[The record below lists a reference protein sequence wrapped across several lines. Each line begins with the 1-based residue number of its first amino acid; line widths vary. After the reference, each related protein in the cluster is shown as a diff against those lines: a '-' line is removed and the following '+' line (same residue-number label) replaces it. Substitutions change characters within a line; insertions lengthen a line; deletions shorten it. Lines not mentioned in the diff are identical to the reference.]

1 MNLVCIPAYNEETKI
16 KDVVKKSL
24 PYVDKVIVCD
34 DGSTDNTAALAEK
47 AGAIVISHA
56 TNLGYGA
63 AISTL
68 FDYCRKNNAEIM
80 VTLDGDG
87 QHNPDQVP
95 DLINIIL
102 KHNVDVV
109 IGSRSLRDDK
119 DLPSYRRAGIKIITS
134 TINSATDLKVTDSQS
149 GFRAYSRTAIDL
161 IHPSE
166 SGMSVSTEIL
176 LKISNNGLSIA
187 EVPITVSYTG
197 DTSTE
202 HPVSHGAHVIGTTL
216 KYVSIKHPMYFYGIP
231 GILLFISGLIMGVSF
246 LDSYLDPVAPK
257 VLYGLILGST
267 ISVLLGSMMIITSIL
282 LFAMTNLIRGTR

>member
-1 MNLVCIPAYNEETKI
+1 LNVVCIPAYNEEVKI
-16 KDVVKKSL
+16 KDVVKRAL
-24 PYVDKVIVCD
+24 HYVDKVVVCD
-34 DGSTDNTAALAEK
+34 DGSTDNTAALAK
-47 AGAIVISHA
+47 KTGAIVISHK

-95 DLINIIL
+95 DLINVIL

-119 DLPSYRRAGIKIITS
+119 DLPSYRRTGIKIITS
-134 TINSATDLKVTDSQS
+134 TVNSATNLKVTDSQS
-149 GFRAYSRTAIDL
+149 GFRAYSKTAIEL
-161 IHPSE
+161 IRPTE

-187 EVPITVSYTG
+187 EVPITVSYHG

-202 HPVSHGAHVIGTTL
+202 HPVKHGTHVIGSTL

-231 GILLFISGLIMGVSF
+231 GILLFISGLIMGVIW
-246 LDSYLDPVAPK
+246 LDSYLDPNDPK
-257 VLYGLILGST
+257 ILYGYMLGS
-267 ISVLLGSMMIITSIL
+267 IVSILLGSMMIITSVL
-282 LFAMTNLIRGTR
+282 LFSMANLMRGTK

>member
-1 MNLVCIPAYNEETKI
+1 MNVVCIPAYNEEIKI
-16 KDVVKKSL
+16 KEVVKKAL

-34 DGSTDNTAALAEK
+34 DGSTDKTAVLAKK
-47 AGAIVISHA
+47 AGATVISHE

-95 DLINIIL
+95 DLVNVIL

-119 DLPSYRRAGIKIITS
+119 DLPSYRRTGIKIITS
-134 TINSATDLKVTDSQS
+134 TINSATNLKVTDSQS

-176 LKISNNGLSIA
+176 LKISNNGLSMA

-197 DTSTE
+197 NTSTE
-202 HPVSHGAHVIGTTL
+202 HPVTHGSHVIGTTL

-231 GILLFISGLIMGVSF
+231 GIILFISGLIMGISF
-246 LDSYLDPVAPK
+246 LDGYLDPVEPK
-257 VLYGLILGST
+257 VLYGLILGS
-267 ISVLLGSMMIITSIL
+267 IVSILLGSMLIITSIL
-282 LFAMTNLIRGTR
+282 LFSMANLIRGTR

>member
-1 MNLVCIPAYNEETKI
+1 LNIVCIPAYNEEVKI
-16 KDVVKKSL
+16 NDVVKKAL
-24 PYVDKVIVCD
+24 LYVDKVVVCD
-34 DGSTDNTAALAEK
+34 DGSSDNTATVAKK
-47 AGAIVISHA
+47 AGAIVVSHK
-56 TNLGYGA
+56 TNQGYGA

-87 QHNPDQVP
+87 QHNPDQIP
-95 DLINIIL
+95 DLISVII

-109 IGSRSLRDDK
+109 IGSRALRDDK
-119 DLPSYRRAGIKIITS
+119 DLPSYRRTGIKIITS
-134 TINSATDLKVTDSQS
+134 TINSATNLKVTDSQS
-149 GFRAYSRTAIDL
+149 GFRAYSKTAIDL
-161 IHPSE
+161 IRPTE
-166 SGMSVSTEIL
+166 SGMSASTEIL
-176 LKISNNGLSIA
+176 LKISTYGLSIA

-246 LDSYLDPVAPK
+246 LDGYLDPVAPK
-257 VLYGLILGST
+257 VLYGLILGSI
-267 ISVLLGSMMIITSIL
+267 ISILLGSMMIITSIL
-282 LFAMTNLIRGTR
+282 LFSMANLIRGTR

>member
-1 MNLVCIPAYNEETKI
+1 MNVVCIPAYNEEVKI
-16 KDVVKKSL
+16 KDVVKRAL
-24 PYVDKVIVCD
+24 HYVDKVVVCD
-34 DGSTDNTAALAEK
+34 DGSTDNTAALAK
-47 AGAIVISHA
+47 KTGAIVISHK

-95 DLINIIL
+95 DLINVIL

-119 DLPSYRRAGIKIITS
+119 DLPSYRRTGIKIITS
-134 TINSATDLKVTDSQS
+134 TVNSATNLKVTDSQS
-149 GFRAYSRTAIDL
+149 GFRAYSKTAIEL
-161 IHPSE
+161 IRPTE

-187 EVPITVSYTG
+187 EVPITVSYHG

-202 HPVSHGAHVIGTTL
+202 HPVKHGTHVIGSTL

-231 GILLFISGLIMGVSF
+231 GILLFISGLIMGVIW
-246 LDSYLDPVAPK
+246 LDSYLDPNDPK
-257 VLYGLILGST
+257 ILYGYMLGS
-267 ISVLLGSMMIITSIL
+267 IVSILLGSMMIITSVL
-282 LFAMTNLIRGTR
+282 LFSMANLMRGTK

>member
-1 MNLVCIPAYNEETKI
+1 MNVVCIPAYNEEIKI
-16 KDVVKKSL
+16 KEVVKKAL

-34 DGSTDNTAALAEK
+34 DGSTDKTAVLAKK
-47 AGAIVISHA
+47 AGATVISHE

-95 DLINIIL
+95 DLVNVIL

-109 IGSRSLRDDK
+109 IGSRSLKDDT
-119 DLPSYRRAGIKIITS
+119 DLPSYRKTGIKIITA
-134 TINSATDLKVTDSQS
+134 TIISATNLKVTDSQS

-176 LKISNNGLSIA
+176 LNVSNNGLSIA
-187 EVPITVSYTG
+187 EVPITVSYSG
-197 DTSTE
+197 NTSTE
-202 HPVSHGAHVIGTTL
+202 HPVNHGSHVIASTL
-216 KYVSIKHPMYFYGIP
+216 KYVSIKHPMYFYGLP
-231 GILLFISGLIMGVSF
+231 GIIIFISGLIMGVSL
-246 LDSYLDPVAPK
+246 LDSYLDANEPI
-257 VLYGLILGST
+257 VLYGLMLGSI
-267 ISVLLGSMMIITSIL
+267 ISILLGSLMIITSIL
-282 LFAMTNLIRGTR
+282 LFSMANLVRGTR

>member
-56 TNLGYGA
+56 TNLGFGA

-149 GFRAYSRTAIDL
+149 GFRAYSRVAIDL
-161 IHPSE
+161 IHPTE
-166 SGMSVSTEIL
+166 SGMAVSTEIL

-202 HPVSHGAHVIGTTL
+202 HPVSHGAHVL
-216 KYVSIKHPMYFYGIP
+216 E
-231 GILLFISGLIMGVSF
+231 L
-246 LDSYLDPVAPK
+246 
-257 VLYGLILGST
+257 
-267 ISVLLGSMMIITSIL
+267 
-282 LFAMTNLIRGTR
+282 R